1 MWDLSRKGIK
11 LVSPSLAVRFL
22 TNDPQHKPK
31 KVNFYS
37 KFVECF
43 IIIKYLLLLNTFSMY
58 IGMIFVCVE
67 GAFVFYSTDTV
78 YSQYFVSVH
87 FRSMNSTHFRSKI
100 YILYSIK
107 WQKSKICICCAPFH
121 FYKTCIN
128 VFYFMICISNCL
140 WFSSVNLDKDLLI
153 F

>member
-1 MWDLSRKGIK
+1 MLQGMWDLSRKGIT

-22 TNDPQHKPK
+22 NDPARKPK

-43 IIIKYLLLLNTFSMY
+43 IIIKYLILLNTFSVY
-58 IGMIFVCVE
+58 IGWFLCVGRGHLFFLLYWYSIQSILCICAIQPISDQKYIFFIPQNDKK
-67 GAFVFYSTDTV
+67 AKFVFA
-78 YSQYFVSVH
+78 VH
-87 FRSMNSTHFRSKI
+87 LFISM
-100 YILYSIK
+100 
-107 WQKSKICICCAPFH
+107 
-121 FYKTCIN
+121 TCIN
-128 VFYFMICISNCL
+128 VFYFMICISICL